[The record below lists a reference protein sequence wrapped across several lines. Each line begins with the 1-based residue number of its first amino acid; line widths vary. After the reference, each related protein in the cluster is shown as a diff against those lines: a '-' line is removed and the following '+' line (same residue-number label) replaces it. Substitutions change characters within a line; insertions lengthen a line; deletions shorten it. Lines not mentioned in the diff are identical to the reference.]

1 MTNEIFTIQ
10 PEKSVKFNSQIDFR
24 MSIKMSTFH
33 FFTESF
39 LAAKSTF
46 NTVVGE
52 TLTVFS
58 MPQIW
63 KTGQCLAGQCFA
75 VDKTFLEIFVGNYNF
90 LKFREAFNALFFP
103 VWPRLD

>member
-1 MTNEIFTIQ
+1 MIISSKHRMGHK
-10 PEKSVKFNSQIDFR
+10 EKSTVTTTNPTLGSPLYTSNSLGDHLPLQGHADP
-24 MSIKMSTFH
+24 
-33 FFTESF
+33 
-39 LAAKSTF
+39 
-46 NTVVGE
+46 TVVGE

-63 KTGQCLAGQCFA
+63 KTGQCFA

-90 LKFREAFNALFFP
+90 LKFREAFNALFLP

>member
-1 MTNEIFTIQ
+1 MLVIE
-10 PEKSVKFNSQIDFR
+10 
-24 MSIKMSTFH
+24 
-33 FFTESF
+33 
-39 LAAKSTF
+39 

-52 TLTVFS
+52 TLIILS

-63 KTGQCLAGQCFA
+63 KTGQCLAGQ

-90 LKFREAFNALFFP
+90 FKFREALNALFFP